1 MFVLI
6 TPVHNEREQLPE
18 LVACVANSTFKPDLW
33 VIVDDAST
41 DGSDRY
47 LQQAAT
53 EHPFIKVVRIE
64 QQPEYMGFH
73 ISEVFQTGV
82 QQFAD
87 QMEKINYI
95 GFLDADIRFGRSYW
109 QRLKTFLD
117 QTPRAGIVSGTLCSK
132 NRKGQWQV
140 EPFQRKD
147 NPRGGLRLVK
157 KDCFVDIG
165 GVPRS
170 RAWDPVM
177 NVKARIKGWQVA
189 TLTDVFAV
197 SVRPTDARFDRK
209 AGEFS
214 RGQRDW
220 HLHHPFF
227 QILTRAFFKAIKNRS
242 LSSFY
247 YIYGYLSEM
256 VKGGERFPD
265 PEVRNYYRKERSKEW
280 LRIVKAKLSGSENP
294 HGLIPQV
301 VVPEEKIFC

>member
-6 TPVHNEREQLPE
+6 TPVHNERQQLPE
-18 LVACVANSTFKPDLW
+18 LVDCVVNSRFKPDLW
-33 VIVDDAST
+33 VVVDDAST
-41 DGSDRY
+41 DGSEQY
-47 LQQAAT
+47 LQTAARK
-53 EHPFIKVVRIE
+53 HSFIKVVRIDR
-64 QQPEYMGFH
+64 QPEYMGFH

-82 QQFAD
+82 QQVAE
-87 QMEKINYI
+87 QLEQINYL
-95 GFLDADIRFGRSYW
+95 GFLDADIRFGPGYW
-109 QRLKTFLD
+109 QRLKAFLD
-117 QTPRAGIVSGTLCSK
+117 QSPRAGIVSGTLCAK
-132 NRKGQWQV
+132 NEQGRWQI

-157 KDCFVDIG
+157 KACFVDIG

-177 NVKARIKGWQVA
+177 NVKARVRGWQVA
-189 TLTDVFAV
+189 TLTDVFAA
-197 SVRPTDARFDRK
+197 SVRPTDARFNRK

-227 QILTRAFFKAIKNRS
+227 QILTRALFKGIKNRS
-242 LSSFY
+242 FDSWY

-256 VKGGERFPD
+256 LKGGERFPD

-280 LRIVKAKLSGSENP
+280 LRILKAKISGDENP
-294 HGLIPQV
+294 HDLIPTQ